1 MIPILCQQLG
11 IINWKVIER
20 YNHFDDQKRACRE
33 EEVEPQNQKTRE
45 KTNLTPLPC
54 SCQMSNGG
62 NQEPTSR
69 MFLHAFVIRL
79 MLPLLNLLKWGH
91 FTFESWF
98 LAYFEKKMKI
108 WQFWI
113 HILKMATEDR
123 APCSL
128 PPFRWDA
135 CSLNHCNVEIV
146 IHSLYLPG
154 RGRSQF
160 LSSKQRQVSM
170 LSYHTQTHRIV
181 WNLIETEDGVGGK
194 QGDSERSTLACSDGH
209 AYFWWMRNWLS
220 RGSHGHAGKITL
232 K

>member
-11 IINWKVIER
+11 IINWKIIER

-45 KTNLTPLPC
+45 ETNLTPLPC

-98 LAYFEKKMKI
+98 LAYFEKKKWKSGNSGSI
-108 WQFWI
+108 FSKWQ
-113 HILKMATEDR
+113 LRTGLPVA
-123 APCSL
+123 C
-128 PPFRWDA
+128 PPFDGMHVLSITAMWK
-135 CSLNHCNVEIV
+135 LWFIHCTCLVV
-146 IHSLYLPG
+146 VGLSFCLPS
-154 RGRSQF
+154 RSRCQCF
-160 LSSKQRQVSM
+160 R
-170 LSYHTQTHRIV
+170 
-181 WNLIETEDGVGGK
+181 
-194 QGDSERSTLACSDGH
+194 
-209 AYFWWMRNWLS
+209 
-220 RGSHGHAGKITL
+220 ITL
-232 K
+232 RLTELFETWLRRRMGLEVNKEILRGPPLHVAMDTPTFDGWEIDYPEGVMVMLIKLP